1 MAGRPKKLQTQ
12 AKTYTLRIRM
22 TPAQRALLEEAAQSR
37 GLETSTW
44 ARSELIG
51 LANELLHNKPTPRA
65 AKEEKKRS

>member
-1 MAGRPKKLQTQ
+1 
-12 AKTYTLRIRM
+12 M